1 MLYILDNLIGEI
13 RQNVRKLLPS
23 GLWLDVLPGDTG
35 KLHGAL
41 DVGQDFAFGNNIVNI
56 LKDTS
61 SNGAGVAGIG
71 VKDLDDFLNGD
82 GLVAGSPSVKVCG
95 SADEGVIKFSLASE
109 FGFRDDGHVDNVTTP
124 LSVHERLGS
133 GRKRR
138 TLHANYSFPSVQD
151 NIPRFLQDFFHS
163 GGHESVQLLAEW
175 FTEHGV
181 NDQSFSPKEGILPDT
196 LSSVD
201 DLIGNDEMTRCNLLS
216 QRADR
221 REGNDS
227 LTTDMLQGGD
237 VCSGRNLTGGDG
249 VMVTVTGNEGNEG
262 TRWQRGDSYR
272 RGGFAPGSLNMKGL
286 DKGEVVKMVETTAT
300 DTSDKDFLVIFHLA
314 GD

>member
-1 MLYILDNLIGEI
+1 MTY
-13 RQNVRKLLPS
+13 
-23 GLWLDVLPGDTG
+23 
-35 KLHGAL
+35 
-41 DVGQDFAFGNNIVNI
+41 
-56 LKDTS
+56 S
-61 SNGAGVAGIG
+61 S
-71 VKDLDDFLNGD
+71 
-82 GLVAGSPSVKVCG
+82 
-95 SADEGVIKFSLASE
+95 SASRASLASGMTDMLIMSPPHCRYMRDSARVE
-109 FGFRDDGHVDNVTTP
+109 NAGPIASVSPNSQYFR
-124 LSVHERLGS
+124 L
-133 GRKRR
+133 R

-163 GGHESVQLLAEW
+163 GGHESIQLLAEW

-181 NDQSFSPKEGILPDT
+181 DDQSFSSKEGILPDT

-272 RGGFAPGSLNMKGL
+272 RGRFAPGSLNMKGL
-286 DKGEVVKMVETTAT
+286 ADKLCISYYPRVTWQASLHKGEVVKMVETTAT
-300 DTSDKDFLVIFHLA
+300 DTSDKDCERLISARL
-314 GD
+314 